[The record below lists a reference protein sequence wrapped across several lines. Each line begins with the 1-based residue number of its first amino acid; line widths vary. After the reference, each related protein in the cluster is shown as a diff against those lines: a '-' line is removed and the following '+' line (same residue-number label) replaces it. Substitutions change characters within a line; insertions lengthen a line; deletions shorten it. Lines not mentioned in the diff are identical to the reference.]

1 MSLDHL
7 NNNLG
12 KKCILE
18 GARKGI
24 ESKQFFIVAK
34 FFHFEKKKTPTTSTK
49 DVFEKNKSKF
59 AKFRKIVII

>member
-7 NNNLG
+7 KNNLG

-24 ESKQFFIVAK
+24 ESKQFYIVAK
-34 FFHFEKKKTPTTSTK
+34 KFHFEKKEEKSQHQQQRMFLKKKKKKKPKFTK
-49 DVFEKNKSKF
+49 F
-59 AKFRKIVII
+59 

>member
-24 ESKQFFIVAK
+24 ESKQFYIVAK
-34 FFHFEKKKTPTTSTK
+34 KFHFEEKNEKAQQHQQRMFLKKQKKT
-49 DVFEKNKSKF
+49 
-59 AKFRKIVII
+59 